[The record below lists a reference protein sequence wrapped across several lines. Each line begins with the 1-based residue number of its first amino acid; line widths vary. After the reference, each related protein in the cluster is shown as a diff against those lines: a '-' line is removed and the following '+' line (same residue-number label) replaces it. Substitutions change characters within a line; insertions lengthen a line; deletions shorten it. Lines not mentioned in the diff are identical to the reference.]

1 MKIQRG
7 HIQGE
12 IVDMIVHAQ
21 MMIAD
26 VSSENLNT
34 CIEAG
39 IAIGANVPL
48 NLLSGG
54 ERHKPPFMFRDRQI
68 WHYQDDLDLLGTIH
82 KLVLPYR
89 RHIL

>member
-1 MKIQRG
+1 
-7 HIQGE
+7 
-12 IVDMIVHAQ
+12 

-26 VSSENLNT
+26 ISKENLNT

-48 NLLSGG
+48 NLLSGD

-68 WHYQDDLDLLGTIH
+68 WHYQDDLELLGIIH

-89 RHIL
+89 RYIL